1 MNIHQY
7 LNIFWVTACIHAR
20 ITLIGLLRKST
31 LLTEHAHDHVPW
43 APAGWCLMRTR
54 KSSNIPTRKSLL
66 SSYVSWGVKGKL
78 ACNAEFA
85 MCHIPHTLSASR
97 KRYHWWDIH
106 QGHTYWDAKGPNAQ
120 FSMET
125 SAQDKSAK
133 LLSSQGWFNC
143 YALSSQSH
151 FYFVPQVSGLCQAGC
166 YAQHGKGGNV

>member
-1 MNIHQY
+1 MHLITFGFNYDCPTKYERKYTLGHGLY
-7 LNIFWVTACIHAR
+7 AMHGT

-43 APAGWCLMRTR
+43 APAGWCLMRTW

-78 ACNAEFA
+78 ACDAEFTI
-85 MCHIPHTLSASR
+85 CHIPHTLSASG

-120 FSMET
+120 FSMRNKCAGQIGKT
-125 SAQDKSAK
+125 S
-133 LLSSQGWFNC
+133 F
-143 YALSSQSH
+143 QSRMI
-151 FYFVPQVSGLCQAGC
+151 
-166 YAQHGKGGNV
+166 